1 MPYKE
6 VGRGTERGRET
17 NLSSRPVGGVMIRQA
32 RSGDGRGI
40 ADLHLD
46 AAASLRLL
54 DPNRFKLPD
63 SDGMAEW
70 IDADLAT
77 VGADWNCFVAV
88 EDGRIVGQVEA
99 KLHPPFESARF
110 QTIAEL
116 ADFRGEV
123 NSLGVL
129 SSHRRRGIGKAL
141 MEAAE
146 EWLRGRGARVVILDT
161 FLRSPESVPFYES
174 IGYERVSVIFERW
187 L

>member
-1 MPYKE
+1 VE
-6 VGRGTERGRET
+6 GLV
-17 NLSSRPVGGVMIRQA
+17 IRQA
-32 RSGDGRGI
+32 RRGDGKGI

-46 AAASLRLL
+46 TAASLRLL
-54 DPNRFKLPD
+54 DPDRFKIPD
-63 SDGMAEW
+63 EDGMAEW
-70 IDADLAT
+70 IDDDLAT
-77 VGADWNCFVAV
+77 VGKDWNCFVAV

-99 KLHPPFESARF
+99 KLNPPFESARF

-116 ADFRGEV
+116 GSVRGEV

-146 EWLRGRGARVVILDT
+146 EWLRGRGAHVVILDT
-161 FLRSPESVPFYES
+161 FLRSPESVPFYDS
-174 IGYERVSVIFERW
+174 IGYERVSVIFERR